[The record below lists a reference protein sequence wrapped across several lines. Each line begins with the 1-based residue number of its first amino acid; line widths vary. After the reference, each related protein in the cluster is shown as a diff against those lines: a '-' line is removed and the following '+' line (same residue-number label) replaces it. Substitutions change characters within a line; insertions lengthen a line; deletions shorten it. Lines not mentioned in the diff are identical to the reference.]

1 MKRFASLMI
10 VSAFFFNANADVS
23 HVKEPLDV
31 ARIIGNKLI
40 RETPFKYRLEVQRSV
55 PAFNDMHCIDFRRT
69 FGVNKPAVA
78 YAYSILS
85 VPNDMEQTF
94 EIEHNDGCKIWVN
107 GKLVYEVKGNR
118 KLGLVYEE
126 LSLKMDTS
134 FTVLLKKGNNTILV
148 KSETAGQEWL
158 VYLQPPSLKGA
169 VVDKEP
175 NYPTFAL
182 EELPFVGKS
191 VSEVSNW
198 LVIGPFENESENG
211 VRKGMEKCF
220 LSKNEIEIGKMYEG
234 LDGKNITWTIP
245 KVEVLGTM
253 IDPKIWG
260 TNYQWNYHNGG
271 LAWIMQ
277 ILGKISGNKKY
288 FEYGNRF
295 CDFHIQGLP
304 FVKYQVKD
312 LNALYSANHRIAATP
327 MLDYT
332 LAPSLP
338 FLYRLRNQ
346 PDFQLRDEYRKFV
359 AQMCEY
365 AKHGQTRLPGQ
376 QIYTR
381 EAPEKYTTWV
391 DDMFMGIPFLIQA
404 ALLSDVE
411 KERLAYFD
419 DAANQVL
426 NFNNQVWDE
435 DAKLYMHAKYSN
447 RDVKL
452 PHWSRANGWAAWAMS
467 EVLIYLPKNHSKYK
481 DILRHYKKFIDSLA
495 RLQNDNG
502 YWHNVLDRKDSPV
515 EVSGTAIFTMVI
527 ARGITHGWLSRKYSS
542 VAEKGWNAIKKEIE
556 PDGTTHKIC
565 AGTMC
570 SVDEEYYVNR
580 PFYDDDTHGLF
591 AVIAAAIEMHNMYH
605 K

>member
-1 MKRFASLMI
+1 MI
-10 VSAFFFNANADVS
+10 VGAFFFNVNADVS
-23 HVKEPLDV
+23 HVKAPLDV
-31 ARIIGNKLI
+31 ARIIGDKLI
-40 RETPFKYRLEVQRSV
+40 RETSFKYKLELRRST
-55 PAFNDMHCIDFRRT
+55 PAFNDMHCIDFGRT
-69 FGVNKPAVA
+69 FGINKPAVA

-85 VPNDMEQTF
+85 VPNDMQQTF

-107 GKLVYEVKGNR
+107 GELVYEAKGDR

-126 LSLKMDTS
+126 LSLRMGGS
-134 FTVLLKKGNNTILV
+134 FIAPLKKGNNTILV

-169 VVDKEP
+169 VVAEGP
-175 NYPTFAL
+175 IYPMFAL
-182 EELPFVGKS
+182 DEFPFVGKS
-191 VSEVSNW
+191 VTEVSNW
-198 LVIGPFENESENG
+198 IVIGPFENKEENG
-211 VRKGMEKCF
+211 VRIGMEKSF
-220 LSKNEIEIGKMYEG
+220 VPESKIEIGKMYEG
-234 LDGKNITWTIP
+234 LDGKSITWTIP
-245 KVEVLGTM
+245 KVDVLGTM
-253 IDPKIWG
+253 IDPEAWG

-271 LAWIMQ
+271 LAWVMQ
-277 ILGKISGNKKY
+277 MLGEISGDKKY
-288 FEYGNRF
+288 SEYGNKF

-338 FLYRLRNQ
+338 FLYRLRKQ
-346 PDFQLRDEYRKFV
+346 RDFQLRDKYEEFV
-359 AQMCEY
+359 EQMCEY
-365 AKHGQTRLPGQ
+365 AKFGQIRLPGQ

-381 EAPEKYTTWV
+381 ESPEKYTTWV

-404 ALLSDVE
+404 ALLSDIEEE
-411 KERLAYFD
+411 KYTYFN

-426 NFNNQVWDE
+426 NFNTQVWDE
-435 DAKLYMHAKYSN
+435 EAKLYMHAKYLN
-447 RDVKL
+447 RNIKL

-467 EVLIYLPKNHSKYK
+467 EVLMYLPKNHPKYK
-481 DILRHYKKFIDSLA
+481 DILRHFRNFIDSLV
-495 RLQNDNG
+495 RLQDDNG
-502 YWHNVLDRKDSPV
+502 FWHNVLDRKDSPV
-515 EVSGTAIFTMVI
+515 EVSGTAIFTMAI
-527 ARGITHGWLSRKYSS
+527 ARGVTHGWLSRKYSA

-570 SVDEEYYVNR
+570 SADEQYYVNR
-580 PFYDDDTHGLF
+580 TFYDNDTHGLF
-591 AVIAAAIEMHNMYH
+591 AVIAAAIEMHNMYR